1 MSAEEPYKVFNGLSL
16 QAVQELHAAV
26 SSMQV
31 TLACV
36 SLTTD
41 IYTDIHLYLVW
52 TLSYTT
58 ET

>member
-36 SLTTD
+36 SLTTL
-41 IYTDIHLYLVW
+41 TDIHFYL
-52 TLSYTT
+52 LLDLILYTT